1 MAGTFRGGNTPSR
14 ASAPTVL
21 TRHGIPESWEGRE
34 VITQMPAK
42 KKAAK
47 KKAKKK

>member
-1 MAGTFRGGNTPSR
+1 MARSLKPGPPGGQAATALLGPSDEQ
-14 ASAPTVL
+14 S
-21 TRHGIPESWEGRE
+21 GKE

-42 KKAAK
+42 KKAKKA

>member
-1 MAGTFRGGNTPSR
+1 MARSLQPGG
-14 ASAPTVL
+14 APGGQAAAAL
-21 TRHGIPESWEGRE
+21 LGPPGNLSGKE

-42 KKAAK
+42 KKAKKA